1 LNSENTSE
9 DLMNIENQ
17 LKQIIYRQLG
27 DDIDEIYEDTD
38 LIDDLGADSID
49 VVEMLMLVEEQ
60 FGITI
65 PDDELPALR
74 SFGAILDYING
85 QSNDEYDY

>member
-1 LNSENTSE
+1 
-9 DLMNIENQ
+9 MNIENQ